1 MASQWEFTC
10 GRSAVLGTVVMATT
24 IKNKLRV
31 LRGNKIIVPGCEPIS
46 AFTSTTLAAN
56 WTCRASVV
64 DLTAALEAIPGSTIE
79 EFKNTG
85 GYGREIYFVLPSG
98 PPQSPSMCDNPCA
111 STVQDWYQVLRDI
124 AEEEIEEQET
134 QEGLSLEDICR
145 SFPLK
150 GIF

>member
-1 MASQWEFTC
+1 MVIMSNF
-10 GRSAVLGTVVMATT
+10 T
-24 IKNKLRV
+24 IKNRLRV

-56 WTCRASVV
+56 WTCKASVV
-64 DLTAALEAIPGSTIE
+64 DLDAALEAIPGSTII

-98 PPQSPSMCDNPCA
+98 PPQTPNMCDDPCTG
-111 STVQDWYQVLRDI
+111 TVEDWYQVLRDI
-124 AEEEIEEQET
+124 ADEEYEEQQQSESET
-134 QEGLSLEDICR
+134 SLEDLCQ